1 MDSDDDTNSPD
12 GSINS
17 DDSQTPSGDT
27 PDFDNIL
34 VKDTHLG
41 EYLDKLDPEPN
52 DFLQTYDPDCV
63 QKLGN
68 FASYDN
74 VYSFESGPD
83 HIPLTREILASISPK
98 CLKMI
103 EEIEKQDEEDLRV
116 HGHRFKHFIYSG
128 VKSSTKLLATALM
141 DVLGLQLGYT
151 SKYSAKT
158 RKVDRNWSKI
168 RILDNDELALN
179 MYNNLYL
186 LNSIDVYE
194 QPINVSMRKELL
206 KRFNT
211 RPENAHGEQV
221 RFIVMDSGFKEGID
235 LFDIKYVHI
244 FEPQLTMADQK
255 QVIGRGTRTCGQKGL
270 DFHPLYG
277 WPLFINI
284 YDSEIPEEV
293 RFGFDNAESVYALYM
308 KTMGIDVRIINL
320 KADMEKMYI
329 EGAVDNEL
337 NESVHSFK
345 LPTLGG
351 GGGKYDDDY
360 QHILK
365 QMPLDRLVDIL
376 VNEQETIRLP
386 QDHEG
391 MRQYIREN
399 YADYKW
405 PDIVMENKCVGG
417 GQQGVSQQG
426 VTQQGVSQQGVS
438 QQGVSQQGVSQQ
450 GVSQQGGAPLIFTPT
465 QDFVRMYMT
474 PKLDRKGMIL
484 VHSTGSGKTCSA
496 IAAASSSFDEQGYTI
511 LWVTRSTLKADI
523 WKNMFDQVCNDSIRT
538 MVRFGVKIP
547 DDQPGRMKLL
557 SKAWAIRPMSYK
569 QFSNMVSGKNSI
581 YQQLVKRNGAV
592 DPLRKTL
599 VIIDEAHKL
608 YGDSGMTTIE
618 KPDMNAFYESVMKS
632 YEVSGSE
639 SVRLLIMTATPI
651 TTSPMEFVKLLNL
664 CRERHQKLE
673 DEFETFMPYY
683 LNEAGVF
690 SPEGRRRFLDEIS
703 GYVSYLNREKDARSF
718 AQPVIK
724 HIRTPILNGPAYRSF
739 DPRLMREL
747 MKHNTED
754 MRRQLK
760 VAMDTKE
767 IMYGNIKKQS
777 FDTLKDLCDNHG
789 STSHCEKLANKAV
802 REILDYVKDKHDESK
817 EKIKGIRE
825 NIREY
830 NKSKKEILDKM
841 KVENIKMANT
851 DNYEKYK
858 TSTFNAIKT
867 KCKDPA
873 KRIVFNN
880 YPEVVRIR
888 GEIDV
893 IKGEMK
899 DKLNGFKTMKTNMN
913 KGIKELNK
921 TMKAEKDP
929 AKKQVIGELIRQ
941 RKAENNEKLIEI
953 NDDIKG
959 YREMFNS
966 EISKKEKH
974 TRKLKSKLTKFYR
987 KSLKNKAKISKAEI
1001 NAFKK
1006 AQKEAGNHIKVFE
1019 DFTKIEAADLR
1030 EVVQD
1035 KVREFNNEIAKKQ
1048 AELDAKEKAKA
1059 DKELEKQE
1067 KADAKAAAKA
1077 EREAKAVAKADAKA
1091 EREAK
1096 ANKTRKNA
1104 K

>member
-1 MDSDDDTNSPD
+1 
-12 GSINS
+12 
-17 DDSQTPSGDT
+17 
-27 PDFDNIL
+27 
-34 VKDTHLG
+34 
-41 EYLDKLDPEPN
+41 
-52 DFLQTYDPDCV
+52 
-63 QKLGN
+63 
-68 FASYDN
+68 
-74 VYSFESGPD
+74 
-83 HIPLTREILASISPK
+83 
-98 CLKMI
+98 
-103 EEIEKQDEEDLRV
+103 
-116 HGHRFKHFIYSG
+116 
-128 VKSSTKLLATALM
+128 
-141 DVLGLQLGYT
+141 
-151 SKYSAKT
+151 
-158 RKVDRNWSKI
+158 
-168 RILDNDELALN
+168 
-179 MYNNLYL
+179 
-186 LNSIDVYE
+186 
-194 QPINVSMRKELL
+194 
-206 KRFNT
+206 
-211 RPENAHGEQV
+211 
-221 RFIVMDSGFKEGID
+221 
-235 LFDIKYVHI
+235 
-244 FEPQLTMADQK
+244 
-255 QVIGRGTRTCGQKGL
+255 
-270 DFHPLYG
+270 
-277 WPLFINI
+277 
-284 YDSEIPEEV
+284 
-293 RFGFDNAESVYALYM
+293 
-308 KTMGIDVRIINL
+308 
-320 KADMEKMYI
+320 MYI
-329 EGAVDNEL
+329 EGSVDNEL

-345 LPTLGG
+345 LPTFGG
-351 GGGKYDDDY
+351 AGGKYDEEY
-360 QHILK
+360 QQILK

-376 VNEQETIRLP
+376 INEQETVRLP

-417 GQQGVSQQG
+417 GQQGI
-426 VTQQGVSQQGVS
+426 TQ
-438 QQGVSQQGVSQQ
+438 
-450 GVSQQGGAPLIFTPT
+450 QQGGAPLVFTPT

-484 VHSTGSGKTCSA
+484 IHSTGSGKTCSA

-523 WKNMFDQVCNDSIRT
+523 WKNMFDQVCNDAIRT

-547 DDQPGRMKLL
+547 EDQPGRMKLL

-632 YEVSGSE
+632 YEVSGAE

-683 LNEAGVF
+683 LNNAGVF

-718 AQPVIK
+718 AQPVVK
-724 HIRTPILNGPAYRSF
+724 YIRTPILNGPVYKSF

-760 VAMDTKE
+760 VAIDTKE

-789 STSHCEKLANKAV
+789 ASAHCEKLANKAI
-802 REILDYVKDKHDESK
+802 REIMDYVKDKQNESK
-817 EKIKGIRE
+817 ENIKEIRE

-841 KVENIKMANT
+841 KININNNLGDT
-851 DNYEKYK
+851 INYKG
-858 TSTFNAIKT
+858 SSFNAIKT
-867 KCKDPA
+867 KCKEPA
-873 KRIVFNN
+873 KRFVFNN

-888 GEIDV
+888 DEIDV
-893 IKGEMK
+893 IKTELK
-899 DKLNGFKTMKTNMN
+899 DKINGFKTMKTNIK
-913 KGIKELNK
+913 KGIQQLNK
-921 TMKAEKDP
+921 TMKAEKDV
-929 AKKQVIGELIRQ
+929 AKKQIISELIKQ
-941 RKAENNEKLIEI
+941 RKADSNEKLIEL
-953 NDDIKG
+953 NGEIKDF
-959 YREMFNS
+959 REMFGA

-974 TRKLKSKLTKFYR
+974 TRKLKSKLTKLYK
-987 KSLKNKAKISKAEI
+987 KSLKNKVKISKKEL
-1001 NAFKK
+1001 NEVKK
-1006 AQKEAGNHIKVFE
+1006 AEKAAGTNIKIFE
-1019 DFTKIEAADLR
+1019 DFTKIEVADLR
-1030 EVVQD
+1030 DVVQD

-1048 AELDAKEKAKA
+1048 MELDEKEKEKAA
-1059 DKELEKQE
+1059 KEMEKQAKAE
-1067 KADAKAAAKA
+1067 AKAAKEIEKQAKIAAKADAKAAKEMEKQAKA
-1077 EREAKAVAKADAKA
+1077 EAKAM
-1091 EREAK
+1091 RE

-1104 K
+1104 KK

>member
-1 MDSDDDTNSPD
+1 MDSDDENSPS

-27 PDFDNIL
+27 PDFSLMLNQDSG
-34 VKDTHLG
+34 LG
-41 EYLDKLDPEPN
+41 EYLDKLEPEPT

-74 VYSFESGPD
+74 ILSFESGPD
-83 HIPLTREILASISPK
+83 HIPFTRESLGFISPK

-103 EEIEKQDEEDLRV
+103 EEIEKQDEEDLRI

-141 DVLGLQLGYT
+141 DVMGLRMGYT
-151 SKYSAKT
+151 SAHKEKKT
-158 RKVDRNWSKI
+158 NADRNWTKI
-168 RILDNDELALN
+168 NLLDNAELQDNLYNN
-179 MYNNLYL
+179 MYL
-186 LNSIDVYE
+186 LSSIDVYE

-211 RPENAHGEQV
+211 RPENAHGELV

-293 RFGFDNAESVYALYM
+293 RFGFDDAESVYALYM

-320 KADMEKMYI
+320 KADMEKVYI

-337 NESVHSFK
+337 NEAVHSFK

-351 GGGKYDDDY
+351 GSKYDNDF

-365 QMPLDRLVDIL
+365 QMPLERLVDIL
-376 VNEQETIRLP
+376 VNQEETVKLP
-386 QDHEG
+386 HDHES
-391 MRQYIREN
+391 MRQYIRDN
-399 YADYKW
+399 YIEYKW

-417 GQQGVSQQG
+417 GQQHAGAPI
-426 VTQQGVSQQGVS
+426 TA
-438 QQGVSQQGVSQQ
+438 
-450 GVSQQGGAPLIFTPT
+450 GAPLTFTPT

-484 VHSTGSGKTCSA
+484 IHSTGSGKTCSA
-496 IAAASSSFDEQGYTI
+496 IAAATSSFDEEGYTI

-538 MVRFGVKIP
+538 MVKLGVKIP

-639 SVRLLIMTATPI
+639 SVRLLVMTATPI

-664 CRERHQKLE
+664 CRERQHKIE
-673 DEFETFMPYY
+673 DTFETFSPYY
-683 LNEAGVF
+683 LDETGVF
-690 SPEGRRRFLDEIS
+690 SPEGRRRFLNEMS

-724 HIRTPILNGPAYRSF
+724 QIRVPILNGPVYKSF
-739 DPRLMREL
+739 DPRLVREL
-747 MKHNTED
+747 MKHTTED
-754 MRRQLK
+754 MRRQLR
-760 VAMDTKE
+760 VAIDTKE
-767 IMYGNIKKQS
+767 MMYGNIKKES
-777 FDTLKDLCDNHG
+777 FDAIHALCDNYG
-789 STSHCEKLANKAV
+789 SSDHCGKLAKKAV
-802 REILDYVKDKHDESK
+802 NSIMSYVKDKDNESK
-817 EKIKGIRE
+817 EKIKDMREDIRA
-825 NIREY
+825 Y
-830 NKSKKEILDKM
+830 NKSKKEILEKM
-841 KVENIKMANT
+841 KFENIKMANIK
-851 DNYEKYK
+851 DYENYKM
-858 TSTFNAIKT
+858 SSFNAIKS

-873 KRIVFNN
+873 KRMVFNQ
-880 YPEVVRIR
+880 YPAVVHLRN
-888 GEIDV
+888 EIGV
-893 IKGEMK
+893 IQAEMK
-899 DKLNGFKTMKTNMN
+899 DKVNEMKTMKANLK
-913 KGIKELNK
+913 KGEKELNK
-921 TMKAEKDP
+921 TMKAEKDE
-929 AKKQVIGELIRQ
+929 AKKQVIRAMLQQ
-941 RKAENNEKLIEI
+941 RKVENKDKMYEI
-953 NDDIKG
+953 NDNMKG
-959 YREMFNS
+959 IRDFFNA

-974 TRKLKSKLTKFYR
+974 TRKLKSKLMKQYK
-987 KSLKNKAKISKAEI
+987 KSLKNKVKISKAEI

-1006 AQKEAGNHIKVFE
+1006 AQKATGTNIRVFE
-1019 DFTKIEAADLR
+1019 DLTQIEVADLR

-1035 KVREFNNEIAKKQ
+1035 KVKELNDEMAKKQ
-1048 AELDAKEKAKA
+1048 AEVDAKEKAKA
-1059 DKELEKQE
+1059 EKEQLKAEKEQLKAE
-1067 KADAKAAAKA
+1067 KEQLKAAAKA
-1077 EREAKAVAKADAKA
+1077 EREAKAAAK
-1091 EREAK
+1091 E
-1096 ANKTRKNA
+1096 ANKTRKNV
-1104 K
+1104 KK

>member
-1 MDSDDDTNSPD
+1 MDSDDDDTNSPN

-27 PDFDNIL
+27 PNFANIL
-34 VKDTHLG
+34 ANDANLG
-41 EYLDKLDPEPN
+41 DYLDKLEPDPT
-52 DFLQTYDPDCV
+52 DFLQTYDADCV

-74 VYSFESGPD
+74 VYSFESGPN

-151 SKYSAKT
+151 STYTEKSGNVLK
-158 RKVDRNWSKI
+158 NWSKI
-168 RILDNDELALN
+168 RIMDDAELALN
-179 MYNNLYL
+179 TYNNLYL

-211 RPENAHGEQV
+211 RPDNAHGELV

-277 WPLFINI
+277 WPLFVNI

-293 RFGFDNAESVYALYM
+293 RFGFDDAESVYALYM

-351 GGGKYDDDY
+351 SGGKYDDDY

-365 QMPLDRLVDIL
+365 RMPLDRLVDIL
-376 VNEQETIRLP
+376 VNGQETVRLP

-399 YADYKW
+399 YGDYKW

-417 GQQGVSQQG
+417 AQ
-426 VTQQGVSQQGVS
+426 QQGVSQQGVS
-438 QQGVSQQGVSQQ
+438 QQGSVSQ
-450 GVSQQGGAPLIFTPT
+450 QQGGAPLIFTPT

-484 VHSTGSGKTCSA
+484 IHSTGSGKTCSA

-683 LNEAGVF
+683 LNNAGVF
-690 SPEGRRRFLDEIS
+690 SPEGRRRFLDEIA

-724 HIRTPILNGPAYRSF
+724 YIRTPILNGPVYRSF

-747 MKHNTED
+747 LKHNTED

-767 IMYGNIKKQS
+767 IMYGNIKKHS
-777 FDTLKDLCDNHG
+777 FNALKDLCYDNG
-789 STSHCEKLANKAV
+789 SGAHCHKLANKAIG
-802 REILDYVKDKHDESK
+802 EIMEYVKEKEGESK

-825 NIREY
+825 DIRKY
-830 NKSKKEILDKM
+830 NQTKKEILTKM
-841 KVENIKMANT
+841 KVENIKTVDEARYE
-851 DNYEKYK
+851 NYKS
-858 TSTFNAIKT
+858 STFNAIKT
-867 KCKDPA
+867 KCKNPA
-873 KRIVFNN
+873 KRVVFNN

-893 IKGEMK
+893 IKSEMK
-899 DKLNGFKTMKTNMN
+899 DKLSGFKTMKTNMN
-913 KGIKELNK
+913 KGIKEINK
-921 TMKAEKDP
+921 TLKAEKDP
-929 AKKQVIGELIRQ
+929 AKKQVISELLRQ
-941 RKAENNEKLIEI
+941 RKAENKQKLLEI
-953 NDDIKG
+953 NVDIKG
-959 YREMFNS
+959 CRDFFNT

-974 TRKLKSKLTKFYR
+974 TRKLKSGLTKLYR
-987 KSLKNKAKISKAEI
+987 KSLKNKAKISKEEI
-1001 NAFKK
+1001 NALKK
-1006 AQKEAGNHIKVFE
+1006 AEKAAGTNIKIFE
-1019 DFTKIEAADLR
+1019 DFTQIEAADLR
-1030 EVVQD
+1030 LVVQN
-1035 KVREFNNEIAKKQ
+1035 KVRDFNNEIAKKKE
-1048 AELDAKEKAKA
+1048 ELDAKEKAKA
-1059 DKELEKQE
+1059 DKEMEKQ
-1067 KADAKAAAKA
+1067 AKAAAKA
-1077 EREAKAVAKADAKA
+1077 DAKAEKEALAAAKAEAKAVAKAEKEAKA
-1091 EREAK
+1091 AAK

>member
-1 MDSDDDTNSPD
+1 MDSDDDNSPSS
-12 GSINS
+12 SINS

-27 PDFDNIL
+27 PDFDGIL
-34 VKDTHLG
+34 QQDTRLG
-41 EYLDKLDPEPN
+41 EYLDKLEPEPN

-74 VYSFESGPD
+74 MYSFESGPD

-141 DVLGLQLGYT
+141 DVLGLQMGYT
-151 SKYSAKT
+151 ST
-158 RKVDRNWSKI
+158 RKEKKNKTDKNWTKI
-168 RILDNDELALN
+168 NLLDNAVLQDNLYNN
-179 MYNNLYL
+179 MYFLS
-186 LNSIDVYE
+186 SIDVYE

-211 RPENAHGEQV
+211 RPENAHGELV

-277 WPLFINI
+277 WPLFVNI

-293 RFGFDNAESVYALYM
+293 RFGFDDAESVYALYM

-345 LPTLGG
+345 LPTM
-351 GGGKYDDDY
+351 GGGKYYDDY

-365 QMPLDRLVDIL
+365 RMPLDRLVDIL
-376 VNEQETIRLP
+376 VNGDEKVRLP

-399 YADYKW
+399 YGDYKW

-417 GQQGVSQQG
+417 GQQQA
-426 VTQQGVSQQGVS
+426 
-438 QQGVSQQGVSQQ
+438 
-450 GVSQQGGAPLIFTPT
+450 GAPLTFTPT

-484 VHSTGSGKTCSA
+484 IHSTGSGKTCSA

-523 WKNMFDQVCNDSIRT
+523 WKNMFDQVCNDAIRT

-581 YQQLVKRNGAV
+581 YKQLVKRNGAV

-673 DEFETFMPYY
+673 DEFETFRPYY
-683 LNEAGVF
+683 LNDAGVF

-724 HIRTPILNGPAYRSF
+724 HIRTPILNGPVYKSF

-747 MKHNTED
+747 MKHTTED
-754 MRRQLK
+754 MRKQLK
-760 VAMDTKE
+760 VAIDTKE
-767 IMYGNIKKQS
+767 IMYGNIKKES
-777 FDTLKDLCDNHG
+777 FDAIRALCDNYG
-789 STSHCEKLANKAV
+789 STAHCDKLAKKA
-802 REILDYVKDKHDESK
+802 INSIMSYVKDKQDESK
-817 EKIKGIRE
+817 EKIKDMRE
-825 NIREY
+825 DIREY
-830 NKSKKEILDKM
+830 NKSKKEILEKM
-841 KVENIKMANT
+841 KVENIKMA
-851 DNYEKYK
+851 DIKDYENYKM
-858 TSTFNAIKT
+858 SSFNAIKS

-873 KRIVFNN
+873 KRIVFNQ

-888 GEIDV
+888 SEIDV
-893 IKGEMK
+893 IKAEMK
-899 DKLNGFKTMKTNMN
+899 DKLNGFKTMKNN
-913 KGIKELNK
+913 LKKGIRELNK
-921 TMKAEKDP
+921 TMKAEKDG
-929 AKKQVIGELIRQ
+929 AKKQVFSELIRQ
-941 RKAENNEKLIEI
+941 RKAENNEKLFEI
-953 NDDIKG
+953 NDNIKG
-959 YREMFNS
+959 HREMFNA

-974 TRKLKSKLTKFYR
+974 TRKLKSKLTTLYK
-987 KSLKNKAKISKAEI
+987 KSLKNKVKVSKAEI

-1006 AQKEAGNHIKVFE
+1006 AQKAAGNNIRVFE
-1019 DFTKIEAADLR
+1019 DLTQIDVADLR

-1035 KVREFNNEIAKKQ
+1035 KVREFNEEMAKKH
-1048 AELDAKEKAKA
+1048 AELDAKEQAKVAKEQAKA
-1059 DKELEKQE
+1059 EKEQAKAEKEQ
-1067 KADAKAAAKA
+1067 AKAAAKA
-1077 EREAKAVAKADAKA
+1077 EREAKATAK
-1091 EREAK
+1091 E
-1096 ANKTRKNA
+1096 ANKTRKNV
-1104 K
+1104 KK